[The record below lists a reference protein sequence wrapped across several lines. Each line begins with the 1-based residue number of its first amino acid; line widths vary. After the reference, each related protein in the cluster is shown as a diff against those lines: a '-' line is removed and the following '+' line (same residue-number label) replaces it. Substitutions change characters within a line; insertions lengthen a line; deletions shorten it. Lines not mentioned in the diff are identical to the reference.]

1 MKSFDKFQYD
11 HTDLHELKIG
21 ETMSSVGNTI
31 RRKVTGTA
39 NKVKTA
45 LQRRSNTITQ
55 KGAMGAKM
63 RRSPE
68 LKRQAIERDRA
79 DAQKPI
85 NKNPNLRVGE
95 PIKTNNPTGQ
105 SSSVDANKTTA
116 ITKYKEKGIKKFKP
130 KSGIQQV
137 MDRTKKKIKRG
148 AESQT
153 GRGVGRAAAGAA
165 KAIFNYNPDKERTDT
180 GQGGM
185 GTAKRQRSGFLK
197 SAIKGG
203 VDAPAERINPKQR
216 KTLGGK
222 LLALGKERAQTK
234 VGITPTAR
242 TLQGRKLTGGT
253 SRKTDRERTDQ
264 LATSA
269 AKGEASVTGD
279 TSDIEKKKEERKK
292 FVQSAPTL
300 NTQLT
305 DKSDEDI
312 SKTKTPDNIRSFTS
326 DQSST
331 TNQRGER
338 KISSM
343 NPDERAK
350 RGIGGGSTSGSD
362 TEGSGGANTNNT
374 RSRVTGSSSN
384 VTSGDNRVTDQ
395 RQGQRN
401 IKKYN
406 ARTRQTT
413 MKNKKEFQNATT
425 SDDSKEKQGKIFSS
439 YKQPMNLTKILE
451 ANRIAAER
459 EIRNQY
465 GSVTNAQMRTPAQM
479 RKDDARKKLL
489 QNRNNN
495 VMQNQNNESYSDWR
509 EEFIWETDKKYPEK
523 VKEIKPMSGKNTITI
538 NPEDETSKYK
548 RGY

>member
-11 HTDLHELKIG
+11 QTDLQELKIG

-39 NKVKTA
+39 NKVRTA

-68 LKRQAIERDRA
+68 LRRKAIEQQRV
-79 DAQKPI
+79 DAQKSI
-85 NKNPNLRVGE
+85 NKNPNLRVDQ
-95 PIKTNNPTGQ
+95 PIKTNNRTGQ
-105 SSSVDANKTTA
+105 SSNIDANKTTA
-116 ITKYKEKGIKKFKP
+116 ITKYNPTDKNVKKFKP

-137 MDRTKKKIKRG
+137 MDRTKKNIKKK
-148 AESQT
+148 AESQSGRAT
-153 GRGVGRAAAGAA
+153 GRALAGAA

-203 VDAPAERINPKQR
+203 VDAPSERINPKQR

-222 LLALGKERAQTK
+222 LLAIGKEKLQDK
-234 VGITPTAR
+234 IGIEPTAR
-242 TLQGRKLTGGT
+242 TGQGRKLTGGT
-253 SRKTDRERTDQ
+253 SRATDRERTQNIAKNVAKSGYKDEEQAKADIKNAPVTSSTQITGMSDADLAKTKKTDDEGQFRRNANKVTTTGGKTVPQDNPDLLRRRQMGADGMDSNAPSSDSVPSNTNSNTSSTTKQANQTRVKRRNVKSSEFQTDGNFDQ
-264 LATSA
+264 KKYDA
-269 AKGEASVTGD
+269 AKGRT
-279 TSDIEKKKEERKK
+279 T
-292 FVQSAPTL
+292 T
-300 NTQLT
+300 
-305 DKSDEDI
+305 KS
-312 SKTKTPDNIRSFTS
+312 
-326 DQSST
+326 
-331 TNQRGER
+331 
-338 KISSM
+338 
-343 NPDERAK
+343 
-350 RGIGGGSTSGSD
+350 GGGRPRTR
-362 TEGSGGANTNNT
+362 TEGT
-374 RSRVTGSSSN
+374 
-384 VTSGDNRVTDQ
+384 
-395 RQGQRN
+395 
-401 IKKYN
+401 
-406 ARTRQTT
+406 
-413 MKNKKEFQNATT
+413 
-425 SDDSKEKQGKIFSS
+425 
-439 YKQPMNLTKILE
+439 MNLSKILE
-451 ANRIAAER
+451 ANRIAAEK
-459 EIRNQY
+459 EIKNQY
-465 GSVTNAQMRTPAQM
+465 GSVTNAQMRTPSQM

-495 VMQNQNNESYSDWR
+495 VMQNNQNNESYSHWR

>member
-11 HTDLHELKIG
+11 QTDLQELKIG
-21 ETMSSVGNTI
+21 EKMSSVGNAV

-39 NKVKTA
+39 NKFKTA

-116 ITKYKEKGIKKFKP
+116 ITKYKEKGIKKFKG

-137 MDRTKKKIKRG
+137 MDRTKKKIKSG

-153 GRGVGRAAAGAA
+153 GRAVGRAAAGAA

-222 LLALGKERAQTK
+222 LLALGKERAQMK

-264 LATSA
+264 LAASG
-269 AKGEASVTGD
+269 AKGESQVTGD
-279 TSDIEKKKEERKK
+279 TSDFEQKKEKIK
-292 FVQSAPTL
+292 SFV
-300 NTQLT
+300 
-305 DKSDEDI
+305 KHE
-312 SKTKTPDNIRSFTS
+312 
-326 DQSST
+326 
-331 TNQRGER
+331 E
-338 KISSM
+338 
-343 NPDERAK
+343 
-350 RGIGGGSTSGSD
+350 
-362 TEGSGGANTNNT
+362 
-374 RSRVTGSSSN
+374 VSN
-384 VTSGDNRVTDQ
+384 HF
-395 RQGQRN
+395 
-401 IKKYN
+401 Y
-406 ARTRQTT
+406 
-413 MKNKKEFQNATT
+413 FQN
-425 SDDSKEKQGKIFSS
+425 
-439 YKQPMNLTKILE
+439 
-451 ANRIAAER
+451 
-459 EIRNQY
+459 
-465 GSVTNAQMRTPAQM
+465 
-479 RKDDARKKLL
+479 
-489 QNRNNN
+489 
-495 VMQNQNNESYSDWR
+495 
-509 EEFIWETDKKYPEK
+509 
-523 VKEIKPMSGKNTITI
+523 
-538 NPEDETSKYK
+538 
-548 RGY
+548 

>member
-11 HTDLHELKIG
+11 QTDLQELKIG
-21 ETMSSVGNTI
+21 ETMSSVGNSV

-39 NKVKTA
+39 NKFKTA

-68 LKRQAIERDRA
+68 LKRQAIEQQRI
-79 DAQKPI
+79 DAQKSI

-95 PIKTNNPTGQ
+95 PIKSNNPTGQ
-105 SSSVDANKTTA
+105 RSSVDANKVTSIVKRTD
-116 ITKYKEKGIKKFKP
+116 KPIKKFKG

-137 MDRTKKKIKRG
+137 MDRTRKKIKSG

-153 GRGVGRAAAGAA
+153 GRAVGRAAAGAA
-165 KAIFNYNPDKERTDT
+165 KALFNYNPDKERTDT

-242 TLQGRKLTGGT
+242 TGQGRKLTGGT
-253 SRKTDRERTDQ
+253 SRATDRERTQ
-264 LATSA
+264 NI
-269 AKGEASVTGD
+269 AKNVAKSGYKD
-279 TSDIEKKKEERKK
+279 EKKAEADIRN
-292 FVQSAPTL
+292 APVTSS
-300 NTQLT
+300 TQIT
-305 DKSDEDI
+305 GMSDADLA
-312 SKTKTPDNIRSFTS
+312 KTKKTDDESQFKSNKVTTTGGKPAPNVNPDLLRRMQMGAGGEDSNFSSSDRVPSSSNSNTTSTPRQANQTRITRPNIRSYRN
-326 DQSST
+326 DPE
-331 TNQRGER
+331 GYEA
-338 KISSM
+338 
-343 NPDERAK
+343 AK
-350 RGIGGGSTSGSD
+350 
-362 TEGSGGANTNNT
+362 
-374 RSRVTGSSSN
+374 
-384 VTSGDNRVTDQ
+384 
-395 RQGQRN
+395 
-401 IKKYN
+401 KKYN
-406 ARTRQTT
+406 AQSPENKTRPGAGRPKTRTEGT
-413 MKNKKEFQNATT
+413 
-425 SDDSKEKQGKIFSS
+425 
-439 YKQPMNLTKILE
+439 MNLSKILE

-459 EIRNQY
+459 EIKNQY

-479 RKDDARKKLL
+479 RAAENKKKIL
-489 QNRNNN
+489 QKGQSA
-495 VMQNQNNESYSDWR
+495 MQNDESYSHWR
-509 EEFIWETDKKYPEK
+509 EEFIWETDKKYPDK

>member
-11 HTDLHELKIG
+11 QTDLQELKIG
-21 ETMSSVGNTI
+21 EYARGA
-31 RRKVTGTA
+31 A
-39 NKVKTA
+39 NKFKTA

-63 RRSPE
+63 RRSPN
-68 LKRQAIERDRA
+68 LRRQAIEQQRT
-79 DAQKPI
+79 DAQKSI

-105 SSSVDANKTTA
+105 SSQADANKVTA
-116 ITKYKEKGIKKFKP
+116 ITKYNPTDKKVKKFKG

-148 AESQT
+148 AESQGGRAT
-153 GRGVGRAAAGAA
+153 GRALAGAA

-222 LLALGKERAQTK
+222 LLALGKEKAQTK

-242 TLQGRKLTGGT
+242 TGQGRKVTGGT
-253 SRKTDRERTDQ
+253 SRASDRERTKNI
-264 LATSA
+264 
-269 AKGEASVTGD
+269 AKNV
-279 TSDIEKKKEERKK
+279 EKSGYKSREDAEK
-292 FVQSAPTL
+292 FVKTAPTT

-305 DKSDEDI
+305 DKSDKEI
-312 SKTKTPDNIRSFTS
+312 SQTKTPDNIRSFTS

-343 NPDERAK
+343 NPDEKAK

-374 RSRVTGSSSN
+374 RARVTGSSNN

-401 IKKYN
+401 IKKET

-465 GSVTNAQMRTPAQM
+465 GTVSNAQMRTPAQM
-479 RKDDARKKLL
+479 KKDEAKKKIL
-489 QNRNNN
+489 QNRNNA
-495 VMQNQNNESYSDWR
+495 MPNNESYSHWR
-509 EEFIWETDKKYPEK
+509 EEFIWETDKKYPDK

-538 NPEDETSKYK
+538 NPEDESSKYK